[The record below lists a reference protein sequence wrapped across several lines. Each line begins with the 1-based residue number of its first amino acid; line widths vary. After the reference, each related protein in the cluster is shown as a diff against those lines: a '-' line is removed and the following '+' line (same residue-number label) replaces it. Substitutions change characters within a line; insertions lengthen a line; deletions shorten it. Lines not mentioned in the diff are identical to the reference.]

1 MSFFQLRSP
10 RVENIQYS
18 IPTASVALTGTV
30 TGVIDEDSITAGG
43 DTIILTVTNDT
54 WVTSGATFDAIRQDI
69 IDGIDSAQSEATG
82 WDAVVKAGLAVTDV
96 VRTSDTVV
104 TITLP
109 AFATYDI
116 TAQETITA
124 TVPASALTLGASAI
138 ATPTFTVDA
147 VAVVSSINLFALLGV
162 G

>member
-10 RVENIQYS
+10 RVENIQYGVVV
-18 IPTASVALTGTV
+18 ASVALTGTV
-30 TGVIDEDSITAGG
+30 TGTIDENDIVAGG
-43 DTIILTVTNDT
+43 NTIILTVTNDT
-54 WVTSGATFDAIRQDI
+54 WVASGATFDAIRQDI

-82 WDAVVKAGLAVTDV
+82 WDAVVKVGIAVTDV

-124 TVPASALTLGASAI
+124 TVPASALSLSTSAI
-138 ATPTFTVDA
+138 AVPTFTIDTA
-147 VAVVSSINLFALLGV
+147 AVVSAINLFALLGV

>member
-1 MSFFQLRSP
+1 MSFFQLRS
-10 RVENIQYS
+10 RQVENIQYS
-18 IPTASVALTGTV
+18 TPSASVVLTGTI
-30 TGVIDEDSITAGG
+30 TGAIDEDSITTGG
-43 DTIILTVTNDT
+43 DTIILTVTGDT

-69 IDGIDSAQSEATG
+69 IDGIDSAQSEANG
-82 WDAVVKAGLAVTDV
+82 WDAIVKAGLAVTDV

-124 TVPASALTLGASAI
+124 TVPASALSLGASAI
-138 ATPTFTVDA
+138 AAPTFTIDS